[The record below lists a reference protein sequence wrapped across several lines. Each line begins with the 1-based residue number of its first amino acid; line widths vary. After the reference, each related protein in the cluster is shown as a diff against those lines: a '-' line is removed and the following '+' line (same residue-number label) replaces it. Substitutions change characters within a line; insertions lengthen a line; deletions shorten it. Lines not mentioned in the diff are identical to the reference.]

1 MKILVFAH
9 RLEVGGTQTNAI
21 ELAAALRDLHGWD
34 VVLFAT
40 PGPMLTL
47 VEEKKI
53 RFLPAPDARFHPSLL
68 RMRAL
73 RQAVRSEQPDLIHVW
88 DWWQCLEAYYSVHLP
103 TRIPTVVSDMMMDL
117 TRVLPKS
124 PPTTFGT
131 PELVEKA
138 RAAGR
143 RRVALMPP
151 PVDVHLNAPN
161 IFDPR
166 SVRER
171 YGLKKD
177 DIVLVT
183 VSRLAQSMKAESLVR
198 TIETTRTLGRDMP
211 IRFVIVGDGLARE
224 RLMRIA
230 SETNAE
236 LGRAAVL
243 LIGPLLDPRPLYA
256 AADIVIGMGGS
267 ALRGMAFA
275 KPVVV
280 VGERNFSALMN
291 PETSRSF
298 YHRGIYGRGSGD
310 PSNAGFT
317 ETIRKLVEARTTF
330 PALGQF
336 SRQFVTQHFSLESV
350 SAGLDAFCRS
360 AIAERPLFGAS
371 VADGLRTAAVYLRER
386 RFRGASRDRRPTE
399 RDVSRSTECDVS
411 RPTEWSV
418 SR

>member
-1 MKILVFAH
+1 MKVLVFAH

-21 ELAAALRDLHGWD
+21 ELAAALRDIHGWD

-40 PGPMLTL
+40 PGPMLAL
-47 VEEKKI
+47 IKEKKT
-53 RFLPAPDARFHPSLL
+53 RLLPAPDALFHPAPI

-73 RQAVRSEQPDLIHVW
+73 REAVRKEQPDLIHVW

-103 TRIPTVVSDMMMDL
+103 MRIPMVVSDMMMDL

-143 RRVALMPP
+143 RRVALMLP

-161 IFDPR
+161 LFDAR
-166 SVRER
+166 AIRER

-177 DIVLVT
+177 EIVLVT
-183 VSRLAQSMKAESLVR
+183 VSRLAEEMKAESLVR
-198 TIETTRTLGRDMP
+198 TIETVRTLGHDMP

-230 SETNAE
+230 NETNAE
-236 LGRAAVL
+236 LGRVAVL
-243 LIGPLLDPRPLYA
+243 LLGPLLDPRPVYA
-256 AADIVIGMGGS
+256 AADVVIGMGGS

-280 VGERNFSALMN
+280 VGEKNFSALMS
-291 PETSRSF
+291 PETARSF
-298 YHRGIYGRGSGD
+298 YHKGIYGRGRGN
-310 PSNAGFT
+310 PSDAGLT
-317 ETIRKLVEARTTF
+317 ENIRNLIESRTSF
-330 PALGQF
+330 PDLGHF

-350 SAGLDAFCRS
+350 SAGLDALCRS
-360 AIAERPLFGAS
+360 AVTEAPSFGVS
-371 VADGLRTAAVYLRER
+371 VADGIRTAAVYLRER
-386 RFRGASRDRRPTE
+386 RFLGASRDRRPT
-399 RDVSRSTECDVS
+399 DWTVSLAESNSDA
-411 RPTEWSV
+411 
-418 SR
+418 